1 MSAFSLLIS
10 PAGLSVRLLRLTG
23 RSATLLLLYL
33 PDWIACRSRRFG
45 EWLEPRD
52 IFGAFGLDQ

>member
-1 MSAFSLLIS
+1 MH
-10 PAGLSVRLLRLTG
+10 
-23 RSATLLLLYL
+23 LLLPLCLIPSGAPRFLRCGLFYFL
-33 PDWIACRSRRFG
+33 IHLLDWNACRSRRFG